1 MAVDQIIIQT
11 IIISKII
18 IIIDIINFLF
28 LAAVYHLK
36 LLILLALCSV
46 YYLLNFRIF
55 LTFVI
60 MLFHILT
67 RQLHILICLILLVML
82 GKQVVDYDQ
91 LVE

>member
-1 MAVDQIIIQT
+1 MDQIIIQT

-28 LAAVYHLK
+28 LEKVYHLK
-36 LLILLALCSV
+36 LFTLLALCSV
-46 YYLLNFRIF
+46 YYPLNFRIF
-55 LTFVI
+55 LAFVI

-67 RQLHILICLILLVML
+67 RQLHILISLIFLVIL
-82 GKQVVDYDQ
+82 RKQVVDYDQ